1 MVLAAVLSGC
11 ATDGL
16 NFRTDDRVRITFPED
31 EAVVREPV
39 EITWTVDDFEVTGP
53 SPSSSPDEG
62 YFGVFLDRFPQP
74 PGKPISWLVKDDVP
88 CQKSPV
94 CPNKEYYAA
103 RGIFTTTDTSFT
115 LPILPR
121 PSESEAAEIHHINI
135 ALLDGTGRRIGE
147 SIWIVDFEL
156 ERDDV

>member
-1 MVLAAVLSGC
+1 MLACSFQ
-11 ATDGL
+11 GL
-16 NFRTDDRVRITFPED
+16 NFRADHRVEITSPED

-39 EITWTVDDFEVTGP
+39 QIDWTVEGFNVTGP
-53 SPSSSPDEG
+53 SPAASPDAG

-74 PGKPISWLVKDDVP
+74 AGRPISWLVKDDIP
-88 CQKSPV
+88 CQRSPV

-103 RGIFTTTDTSFT
+103 RGIFTTTETNFT

-121 PSESEAAEIHHINI
+121 PPDSERAEIHHINI

-147 SIWIVDFEL
+147 SVWIVDFEL
-156 ERDDV
+156 EREDV